1 MDVMKHFLD
10 KVMEWNEDYHYDK
23 LDNMAEIYQKG
34 DLFPIA
40 LIEFEKGSSLYV
52 IRFRLGLLAHKI
64 GRLAKELALQE
75 SCLVFD
81 DDFFIHEQ
89 YGYLYGDDARQAFI
103 ERIQANAKKNKSQEE
118 EVFGDV
124 IYVSTEP
131 IFTYGKQTF
140 GKTKI
145 EKFWEMNDGFE

>member
-10 KVMEWNEDYHYDK
+10 KVMEWNDEYRYDK
-23 LDNMAEIYQKG
+23 LDDMAEIYQKG
-34 DLFPIA
+34 DILPIA
-40 LIEFEKGSSLYV
+40 LIDHEKGSGLYV
-52 IRFRLGLLAHKI
+52 VRFRLGLLAHMI
-64 GRLAKELALQE
+64 GKLTRELTLQE
-75 SCLVFD
+75 SGLVFD
-81 DDFFIHEQ
+81 DDFLIHED

-103 ERIQANAKKNKSQEE
+103 ERIRGKANKPQQET
-118 EVFGDV
+118 VDPV

-145 EKFWEMNDGFE
+145 EKFWEMNDGLE